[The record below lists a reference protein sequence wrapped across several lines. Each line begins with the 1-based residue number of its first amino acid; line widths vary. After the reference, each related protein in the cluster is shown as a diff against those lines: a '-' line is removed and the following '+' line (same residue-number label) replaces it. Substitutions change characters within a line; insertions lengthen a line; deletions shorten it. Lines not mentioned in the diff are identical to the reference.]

1 MCGSGTTAP
10 LPYVFPSFSGLVWM
24 PSWGLVPDTA
34 AFTSVIVISDRVST
48 GEANGSP
55 SLALLATAARSDRG
69 RRSFVVYHG
78 ANAVAQGGESVR
90 AVAVERVT
98 RQDLGRS
105 LELAAEFRPNQEI
118 DLHAKVAGYLK
129 AIHVDVGDH
138 VKKGQLIAELEAP
151 EMTQELTQA
160 EATLKRSQVDVDRAR
175 SELRRSEAQHSIRRV
190 SFERLSAVVEA
201 RPNLVAQQEIDDA
214 SSRFQRSRSPTVGRR
229 SLPYQLPKSRCELR
243 RPGKSGSIRCWPTC
257 ASRLRSPAPSPGGW
271 PIRARSIQAGTAS
284 HVQAMPVV
292 QLSQV
297 DHLRL
302 VLPVPESVVPTIR
315 ADMPVEV
322 RVESLKRVFQGRVSR
337 FSGKLDSSTRTME
350 TEVDLPNP
358 DSVIKPGMF
367 GYATLVLEHR
377 VAVVAVP
384 VQALSGRSPS
394 ATVLVV
400 SPGKRLE
407 ERRVNPGLET
417 PGWVEVLSGLR
428 EDELVV
434 VGARANLRP
443 GLLVEPKLQAPT
455 AQGAH

>member
-1 MCGSGTTAP
+1 MDRRASHYWPSLLAIAAGVGLSSCTTA
-10 LPYVFPSFSGLVWM
+10 
-24 PSWGLVPDTA
+24 
-34 AFTSVIVISDRVST
+34 
-48 GEANGSP
+48 ANG
-55 SLALLATAARSDRG
+55 
-69 RRSFVVYHG
+69 
-78 ANAVAQGGESVR
+78 VAQGGESVR
-90 AVAVERVT
+90 SVAVERVT
-98 RQDLGRS
+98 RQDLARS

-160 EATLKRSQVDVDRAR
+160 EAALKRSQVDVDRAR
-175 SELRRSEAQHSIRRV
+175 SELRRSEAQHSIRQV
-190 SFERLSAVVEA
+190 SFERLSAVITA

-214 SSRFQRSRSPTVGRR
+214 SSRFREAEAQLSVSQSTISVSEEQVRMATAGKERFDTMLTYLRITAPFAGTITRR
-229 SLPYQLPKSRCELR
+229 LAD
-243 RPGKSGSIRCWPTC
+243 PG
-257 ASRLRSPAPSPGGW
+257 AM
-271 PIRARSIQAGTAS
+271 IQAGTAS

-337 FSGKLDSSTRTME
+337 FSGKLESSTRTME

-377 VAVVAVP
+377 AAALAVP

-400 SPGKRLE
+400 GAGKRLE
-407 ERRVNPGLET
+407 ERRVDLGLET
-417 PGWVEVLSGLR
+417 PGSVEVLSGLR

-443 GLLVEPKLQAPT
+443 GLLVEAKLQAPT